1 MASKT
6 HQMRSRNIGRTFERE
21 AAAIK
26 ANALADVLKEHPGK
40 IIDLGK

>member
-1 MASKT
+1 MERCPSNQAT
-6 HQMRSRNIGRTFERE
+6 RTEQRAQE
-21 AAAIK
+21 AMVRIK